1 MPGPTIDRDAVA
13 RLAELAQLDL
23 PEADLARVTAKL
35 AAIVAYAE
43 ELAAVDV
50 EGVPPMER
58 PFDQGSASD
67 PSSTD
72 PTDDG
77 LRDDIPG
84 AELPHDVALAEAP
97 RTAEGGFDVP
107 AFVDEG

>member
-1 MPGPTIDRDAVA
+1 MSGPSFDRDAVA

-23 PEADLARVTAKL
+23 TEADLARVTGKL

-50 EGVPPMER
+50 TGVPPMDR
-58 PFDQGSASD
+58 PFAGDGAG
-67 PSSTD
+67 
-72 PTDDG
+72 G
-77 LRDDIPG
+77 LRDDVPG
-84 AELPHDVALAEAP
+84 DELPHALALSEAP
-97 RTAEGGFDVP
+97 RTEGGGFDVP

>member
-1 MPGPTIDRDAVA
+1 MSGPSFDRDAVA

-23 PEADLARVTAKL
+23 TEADLARVTGKL

-50 EGVPPMER
+50 AGVPPMDR
-58 PFDQGSASD
+58 PFAGESGGA
-67 PSSTD
+67 
-72 PTDDG
+72 
-77 LRDDIPG
+77 LRDDVP
-84 AELPHDVALAEAP
+84 AEELAHDRALAEAP
-97 RTAEGGFDVP
+97 RTADGGFDVP